1 MWVPVTHCE
10 CDMTLY
16 KPYSVSWC
24 KIVVVVIPPLDVPE
38 IEVG

>member
-10 CDMTLY
+10 CDNVY
-16 KPYSVSWC
+16 KSYSVSWC